1 MFHLIISADTAEI
14 FVQLFKINEKF
25 CISVH
30 VTYIFASTLQCLLK
44 NSYDRTQATR
54 EIVYR

>member
-14 FVQLFKINEKF
+14 FVQLFKINKKF

-30 VTYIFASTLQCLLK
+30 VTYIFAYTLQCLK
-44 NSYDRTQATR
+44 TATTAHKR
-54 EIVYR
+54 HVK

>member
-14 FVQLFKINEKF
+14 IFVQLFKINKKF

-30 VTYIFASTLQCLLK
+30 VTYIFAYTLQCLK
-44 NSYDRTQATR
+44 TATTAHKR
-54 EIVYR
+54 HVK